1 MAVTSIR
8 ERTPEQARVDV
19 RVVDSDIHPTQRP
32 AEWMEYVPEPYRSR
46 FWKRRRVGNTINYDA
61 PDYAHAMAMRMDTF
75 PEDGGFPGSD
85 PELAF
90 RQVIMEA
97 GSDIG
102 ILIPFSAIRSF
113 RSTRSRAGSRPIT
126 GRRIIGLTARRTGTS
141 GGVVRS
147 ASRSRI
153 QPARSKRSST
163 GPGTRTWPR
172 S

>member
-8 ERTPEQARVDV
+8 ERAPELARVDV
-19 RVVDSDIHPTQRP
+19 RVVDSDVHPVPR
-32 AEWMEYVPEPYRSR
+32 AGEWIEYVPEPYRSR
-46 FWKRRRVGNTINYDA
+46 FWKRRRVGDTINYDA

-102 ILIPFSAIRSF
+102 ILEP
-113 RSTRSRAGSRPIT
+113 GSRSQIVPS
-126 GRRIIGLTARRTGTS
+126 TAK
-141 GGVVRS
+141 
-147 ASRSRI
+147 
-153 QPARSKRSST
+153 PAR
-163 GPGTRTWPR
+163 
-172 S
+172 